1 MPVRSFPIASLRAGS
16 EDLGRAMLRL
26 RRNDP
31 DPDIPGIKS
40 WLVSGRTEFLGPL
53 PNDGSSRDGSCSH
66 HTRSTRR
73 LAAPGFATR
82 ERDPLMVFRTKTSAD
97 AHRDLEHIAS

>member
-53 PNDGSSRDGSCSH
+53 PNDIDIVAILVDGRKLAGRVVLTSH
-66 HTRSTRR
+66 TINSQTGR
-73 LAAPGFATR
+73 AGFRYSGTG
-82 ERDPLMVFRTKTSAD
+82 PLDGIQDEDFG
-97 AHRDLEHIAS
+97 